1 MEDTSPERLGR
12 RLTRLET
19 ARQLSETA
27 GLVLAAAD
35 KLVAYVA
42 SVDANGDQIVDEAVN
57 LVLKHA
63 GKIRQHATVIRYG
76 IANALDN
83 ADARENYEERKRRF
97 MKDLRNG
104 FGGE

>member
-1 MEDTSPERLGR
+1 MEM
-12 RLTRLET
+12 
-19 ARQLSETA
+19 AYQLRDA
-27 GLVLAAAD
+27 AVLIFDAAD
-35 KLVAYVA
+35 KLAAYAV

-63 GKIRQHATVIRYG
+63 GKIRQHVTVIRYG

-97 MKDLRNG
+97 MKDLRNSL
-104 FGGE
+104 GGE

>member
-27 GLVLAAAD
+27 GLVLAD
-35 KLVAYVA
+35 VNKLVACLA
-42 SVDANGDQIVDEAVN
+42 SVDANGDQIVDKAVSIA
-57 LVLKHA
+57 LKYA
-63 GKIRQHATVIRYG
+63 GKIRQHATVIKYG
-76 IANALDN
+76 IANALDK
-83 ADARENYEERKRRF
+83 ADARENYEEHKRRF
-97 MKDLRNG
+97 MKDLRNS